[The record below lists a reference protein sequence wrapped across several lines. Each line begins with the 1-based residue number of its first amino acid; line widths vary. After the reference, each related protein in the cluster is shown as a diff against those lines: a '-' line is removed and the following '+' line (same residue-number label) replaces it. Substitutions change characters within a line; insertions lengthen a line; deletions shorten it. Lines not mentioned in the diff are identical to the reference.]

1 MQRPMAF
8 ILVNKIQ
15 YPQTLKNNIYHSN
28 KRVPPLFFLIG
39 YQSCVWPWPSGCNS
53 GIDLVFTLEYTF
65 FRLCSNVEQISVW
78 LARFR
83 RSYVKRPLVV
93 LTRATSYAAFLL
105 DVHCVVQSG
114 HVLFFPL
121 FVPDDSVFA
130 QTIFAE
136 HTTCSHVVN
145 SKEGKQKK
153 DVTI

>member
-105 DVHCVVQSG
+105 DVHCIVQSG
-114 HVLFFPL
+114 HVLFFPA
-121 FVPDDSVFA
+121 VCPR
-130 QTIFAE
+130 
-136 HTTCSHVVN
+136 
-145 SKEGKQKK
+145 
-153 DVTI
+153 